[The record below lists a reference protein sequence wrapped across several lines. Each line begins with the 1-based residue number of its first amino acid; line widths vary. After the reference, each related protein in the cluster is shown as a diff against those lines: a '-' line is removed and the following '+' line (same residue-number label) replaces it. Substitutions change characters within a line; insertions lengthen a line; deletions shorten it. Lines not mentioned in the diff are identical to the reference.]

1 MQEIETTTPAA
12 ARGQSAQMVWDAII
26 ELHNAE
32 KRINRQSIA
41 ALTGLRPT
49 IVDDHVERLRDAGK
63 LARAGKGD
71 LELLDT
77 FPPPRPIS
85 KTELSN
91 GLVKIEIGDTC
102 LDLSP
107 KEMRMLYR
115 ACAGHARDMHEIDE
129 ANKAVILCHELARE
143 NAEMRKELR
152 AIRFK
157 VESPELQL
165 ALNWSPPPIRFDT
178 QPSARNTPG
187 PWHLNPRPRRR
198 PP

>member
-1 MQEIETTTPAA
+1 MQEIKTTTPT
-12 ARGQSAQMVWDAII
+12 ARGQSAQMVWGAIL
-26 ELHNAE
+26 ELHNGE

-63 LARAGKGD
+63 LARASKGD
-71 LELLDT
+71 LELLET

-85 KTELSN
+85 KTELAN
-91 GLVKIEIGDTC
+91 GLVKIEIGDVC

-143 NAEMRKELR
+143 NAEMRRQLREVQAIMVVAKEKRQL
-152 AIRFK
+152 
-157 VESPELQL
+157 ELL
-165 ALNWSPPPIRFDT
+165 ECD
-178 QPSARNTPG
+178 
-187 PWHLNPRPRRR
+187 
-198 PP
+198 

>member
-1 MQEIETTTPAA
+1 MQEIETMTPA
-12 ARGQSAQMVWDAII
+12 ARGQSAQMVWDAIL

-71 LELLDT
+71 LELLET

-85 KTELSN
+85 KTELAN
-91 GLVKIEIGDTC
+91 GLVKIEVGDVC

-129 ANKAVILCHELARE
+129 ANKAVILYHELARE

-165 ALNWSPPPIRFDT
+165 ALNWSPPHSVRHP
-178 QPSARNTPG
+178 A
-187 PWHLNPRPRRR
+187 
-198 PP
+198 

>member
-1 MQEIETTTPAA
+1 MQEIETTTPA
-12 ARGQSAQMVWDAII
+12 ARGQSAQMVWDAIL

-71 LELLDT
+71 LELLET

-91 GLVKIEIGDTC
+91 GLVKIEVGDVC

-143 NAEMRKELR
+143 VGDLRRQLREAQAITVVAKEKRQL
-152 AIRFK
+152 
-157 VESPELQL
+157 ELL
-165 ALNWSPPPIRFDT
+165 ECE
-178 QPSARNTPG
+178 
-187 PWHLNPRPRRR
+187 
-198 PP
+198 

>member
-1 MQEIETTTPAA
+1 MLKQELAPRGVGIPVLQGEEEVKPEDHKMQGVETTTPA
-12 ARGQSAQMVWDAII
+12 ARGQSAQMVWDAIL

-71 LELLDT
+71 LELLET

-91 GLVKIEIGDTC
+91 GLVKIEVGDVC

-143 NAEMRKELR
+143 IADLRRQLREAQAITVVAKEKRQL
-152 AIRFK
+152 
-157 VESPELQL
+157 ELL
-165 ALNWSPPPIRFDT
+165 ECD
-178 QPSARNTPG
+178 
-187 PWHLNPRPRRR
+187 
-198 PP
+198 